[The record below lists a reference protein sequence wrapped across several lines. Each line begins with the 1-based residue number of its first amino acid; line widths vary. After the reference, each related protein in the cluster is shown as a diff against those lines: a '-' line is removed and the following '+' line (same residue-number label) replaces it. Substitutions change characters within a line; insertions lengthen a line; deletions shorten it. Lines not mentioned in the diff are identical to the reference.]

1 MQQKEPK
8 LLDGILSRSKR
19 KYDLDPTT
27 GRYVKRADANPKAPD
42 YYGTFKIAIPGGE
55 EPFRV
60 YVGAWI
66 RKGQDGSSFLSVSG
80 DADRDEHRTLSI
92 GGIALPQAAAERPHV
107 QAVPPV
113 PEDEDLP
120 F

>member
-8 LLDGILSRSKR
+8 LLDGTLYRSKR

-27 GRYVKRADANPKAPD
+27 GRYVKRANANTKEPD
-42 YYGTFKIAIPGGE
+42 YYGTFKIAIPGVP
-55 EPFRV
+55 EPYRI

-66 RKGQDGSSFLSVSG
+66 RKRQDGRSFLSVSG
-80 DADRDEHRTLSI
+80 DPDRDEHRTLAI
-92 GGIALPQAAAERPHV
+92 GGIALTKAADERPHV

-113 PEDEDLP
+113 SYDEDLP